1 MIIQSV
7 SDESE
12 LNEVLDSNDTVFVD
26 FWAEWCRPCE
36 GFLPI
41 LEKAAD
47 RHPDIYFCRV
57 NAGEAKGLTQAFEV
71 ESIPTLVVIRDRV
84 MIASQ
89 PGLLPK
95 DVLEDLIQKVKTL
108 DMVQVRRELDTEGQT
123 KP

>member
-1 MIIQSV
+1 MIIRSV
-7 SDESE
+7 SEESE
-12 LNEVLDSNDTVFVD
+12 LNEVLDHNDTVVVD
-26 FWAEWCRPCE
+26 FWAEWCRPCQ

-41 LEKAAD
+41 LAEAAD
-47 RHPDIYFCRV
+47 RHPDVCFCRV
-57 NAGEAKGLTQAFEV
+57 NAGKVKELTQAFEV

-108 DMVQVRRELDTEGQT
+108 DMVQVRRELDTQGQT